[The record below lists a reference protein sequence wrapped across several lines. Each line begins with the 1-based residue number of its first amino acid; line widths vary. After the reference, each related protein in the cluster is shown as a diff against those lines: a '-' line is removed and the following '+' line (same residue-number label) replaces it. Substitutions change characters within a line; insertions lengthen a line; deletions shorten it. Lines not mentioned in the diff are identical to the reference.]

1 MARLGFRK
9 AINEAKDQEGRRR
22 CLLGAMIFLVISVML
37 AYVLYGFLV
46 LCGIR
51 IYLMEFSIMLVSLY
65 PFLICF
71 DFLCRNLGCYTRV
84 Q

>member
-51 IYLMEFSIMLVSLY
+51 IYLVGFLVYKYFLLHSLIFSVETWVLY
-65 PFLICF
+65 
-71 DFLCRNLGCYTRV
+71 
-84 Q
+84 